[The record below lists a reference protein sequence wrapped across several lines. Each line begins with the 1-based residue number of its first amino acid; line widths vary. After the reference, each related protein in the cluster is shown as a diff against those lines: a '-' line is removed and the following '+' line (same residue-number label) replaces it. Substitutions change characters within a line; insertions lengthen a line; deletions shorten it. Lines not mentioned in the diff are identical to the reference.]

1 MNVLLKKFGLLS
13 VIAVWGLAACGD
25 DSSSAPVDFGDLQN
39 VASSSSIGVPSSS
52 NAPVSSSDAV
62 ASSESRQQSMSSSDV
77 IGSSSSV
84 VANSSCSEALPASS
98 QSIDECVHM
107 PHFDESEKV
116 SHQVPICTEEGTT
129 APDCE
134 TDDVY
139 VCQSGFWRDIK
150 ETCMDVAPTSCDA
163 PGCGPKHCD
172 ASGPQ
177 SAIDCKSGKEYVC
190 ENYWVPAGSCVHISD
205 VESDDKWNCDEPD
218 FTLKMDCKKSSP
230 LYMCASGMWIEAKGC
245 DTSKEKCGY
254 SEDELCTKF
263 GIMKY
268 CNGQDRILPD
278 AVPCNKPGS
287 SVVIDRQWMYR
298 CDNGKWHVVVPL
310 PEA

>member
-1 MNVLLKKFGLLS
+1 
-13 VIAVWGLAACGD
+13 
-25 DSSSAPVDFGDLQN
+25 VDFGDLQN

-52 NAPVSSSDAV
+52 SVPV
-62 ASSESRQQSMSSSDV
+62 SSSDV

-84 VANSSCSEALPASS
+84 VANSSSSEALPASS

-116 SHQVPICTEEGTT
+116 SYQTPICSDEGAT

-139 VCQSGFWRDIK
+139 VCRDGFWRDIE

-268 CNGQDRILPD
+268 CSGSPRVLPD
-278 AVPCNKPGS
+278 AVPCNQDGK
-287 SVVIDRQWMYR
+287 SVVIDGQWMYR
-298 CDNGKWHVVVPL
+298 CDNGRWHIVVPL

>member
-52 NAPVSSSDAV
+52 SAPV
-62 ASSESRQQSMSSSDV
+62 SSSDV

-84 VANSSCSEALPASS
+84 VVQSSCSEALPASS

-139 VCQSGFWRDIK
+139 VCQSGFWRDFK

-190 ENYWVPAGSCVHISD
+190 ENYWVLAGSCVHISD

-287 SVVIDRQWMYR
+287 SVVIDGQWMYR

-310 PEA
+310 PDA

>member
-52 NAPVSSSDAV
+52 SAPV
-62 ASSESRQQSMSSSDV
+62 SSSDV

-84 VANSSCSEALPASS
+84 VANSSSSEALPASS

-116 SHQVPICTEEGTT
+116 SYQTPICSDEGAT

-139 VCQSGFWRDIK
+139 VCRDGFWRDIK

-268 CNGQDRILPD
+268 CSGSPRVLPD
-278 AVPCNKPGS
+278 AVPCNQDGK
-287 SVVIDRQWMYR
+287 SVVIDGQWMYR
-298 CDNGKWHVVVPL
+298 CDNGRWHIVVPL

>member
-39 VASSSSIGVPSSS
+39 VASCSSIGVPSSS
-52 NAPVSSSDAV
+52 SAPV
-62 ASSESRQQSMSSSDV
+62 SSSDV

-84 VANSSCSEALPASS
+84 VVQSSSSEVLPASS

-116 SHQVPICTEEGTT
+116 SYQTPICSDEGAT

-139 VCQSGFWRDIK
+139 VCQSGFWRYVK
-150 ETCMDVAPTSCDA
+150 ETCMDVAPTTCDA

-177 SAIDCKSGKEYVC
+177 SVIDCKSGKEYVC

-245 DTSKEKCGY
+245 DTSKEMCGY

-268 CNGQDRILPD
+268 CSGSPRVLPD
-278 AVPCNKPGS
+278 AVPCNQDGK
-287 SVVIDRQWMYR
+287 SVVIDGQWMYR
-298 CDNGKWHVVVPL
+298 CDNGRWHIVVPL

>member
-52 NAPVSSSDAV
+52 SAP
-62 ASSESRQQSMSSSDV
+62 MSSSDV

-84 VANSSCSEALPASS
+84 VVQSSCSEALPASS

-116 SHQVPICTEEGTT
+116 SYQTPICSDEGAT

-139 VCQSGFWRDIK
+139 VCRDGFWRDIK

-268 CNGQDRILPD
+268 CSGSPRVLPD
-278 AVPCNKPGS
+278 AVPCNQDGK
-287 SVVIDRQWMYR
+287 SVVIDGQWMYR
-298 CDNGKWHVVVPL
+298 CDNGRWHIVVPL

>member
-52 NAPVSSSDAV
+52 SAPV
-62 ASSESRQQSMSSSDV
+62 SSSDV

-84 VANSSCSEALPASS
+84 VVQSSSSEVLPASS

-116 SHQVPICTEEGTT
+116 SYQTPICSDEGAT

-139 VCQSGFWRDIK
+139 VCRDGFWRDIK

-172 ASGPQ
+172 VSGPQ

-287 SVVIDRQWMYR
+287 SVVIDGQWMYR
-298 CDNGKWHVVVPL
+298 CDNGKWHIVVPL

>member
-52 NAPVSSSDAV
+52 SAP
-62 ASSESRQQSMSSSDV
+62 MSSSDV

-84 VANSSCSEALPASS
+84 VVQSSCSEALPASS

-116 SHQVPICTEEGTT
+116 SYQTPICSDEGAT

-268 CNGQDRILPD
+268 CSGSPRVLPD
-278 AVPCNKPGS
+278 AVPCNQDGK
-287 SVVIDRQWMYR
+287 SVVIDGQWMYR
-298 CDNGKWHVVVPL
+298 CDNGRWHIVVPL

>member
-52 NAPVSSSDAV
+52 SAPV
-62 ASSESRQQSMSSSDV
+62 SSSDV

-84 VANSSCSEALPASS
+84 VANSSSSEALPASS

-107 PHFDESEKV
+107 PHFDKSEQV

-254 SEDELCTKF
+254 SEAELCTKF

-287 SVVIDRQWMYR
+287 SVVIDGHWMYR
-298 CDNGKWHVVVPL
+298 CDNGKWHIVVPL